1 MQYRS
6 LQHQT
11 LLPSPV
17 ISTTGHCFCFGSISS
32 FFVELF
38 LYSSPVAYWA
48 PTDLES
54 LSFSVI
60 SFAFSYCSWGSQGFP
75 GGPVV
80 KKNPP
85 ANGGGTRDTGSI
97 PTKSLKKKMDFCGQV
112 QDMLLTLKPTVDLGS
127 EKSCNK
133 QICLCSPPHPYLTTE
148 SFSYQYSY
156 Q

>member
-1 MQYRS
+1 MDLTFLVPMQYRS

-17 ISTTGHCFCFGSISS
+17 ISTTGHCFCFGSVSS

-54 LSFSVI
+54 LSFSVM

-85 ANGGGTRDTGSI
+85 ANEGGARDTGSI
-97 PTKSLKKKMDFCGQV
+97 P
-112 QDMLLTLKPTVDLGS
+112 GS
-127 EKSCNK
+127 RRYPGERNGNP
-133 QICLCSPPHPYLTTE
+133 L
-148 SFSYQYSY
+148 QYSCLENFMDRGA
-156 Q
+156 

>member
-1 MQYRS
+1 MDLTFLVPMQYRS
-6 LQHQT
+6 LQYQT

-17 ISTTGHCFCFGSISS
+17 ISTTGLCFCFGSVSS

-48 PTDLES
+48 PIDLES
-54 LSFSVI
+54 LSFSVM

-85 ANGGGTRDTGSI
+85 ASGGGARDTGSI
-97 PTKSLKKKMDFCGQV
+97 P
-112 QDMLLTLKPTVDLGS
+112 GS
-127 EKSCNK
+127 RRYPGEGNGNP
-133 QICLCSPPHPYLTTE
+133 L
-148 SFSYQYSY
+148 QYSFLENSMDRGA
-156 Q
+156 